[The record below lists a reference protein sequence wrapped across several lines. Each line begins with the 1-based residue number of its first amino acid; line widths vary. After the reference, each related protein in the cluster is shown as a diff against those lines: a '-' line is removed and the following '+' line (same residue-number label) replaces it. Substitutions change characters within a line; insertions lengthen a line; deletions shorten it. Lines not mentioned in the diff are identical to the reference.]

1 MRRQDSRGNT
11 VLHALVAIAD
21 NTRENTKFVTKMYDL
36 LLLKCARLFP
46 DSNLEAVL
54 NNDGLSPLMMAAKTG
69 KIGVRV
75 GPGSPYIHTH
85 THTHTHT
92 RGRLQLTCY

>member
-75 GPGSPYIHTH
+75 GLGSPYTH
-85 THTHTHT
+85 THTHIHE
-92 RGRLQLTCY
+92 GGCS